1 MIKKF
6 YLCTLLSALLFL
18 SERYNALGQTRKF
31 GFEIRDKNRKAV
43 IPFDIHSNLI
53 VVNVLFQGVIPLK
66 FIVDTGVT
74 NTVLIDKVYS
84 DILDIVPDRKIS
96 LIGAAGGKEVEA
108 YIVNS
113 ISINVF
119 EIVGNN
125 IPLLVLK
132 EDYLK
137 LQETLGVKIH
147 GILGYDLFKN
157 FIVKIDY
164 ASKVLSFYDP
174 IQFNRSLKWYSQLNM
189 EVENTK
195 PYITI
200 PVVLKDSFQLSAK
213 LLIDTGA
220 SHSMMLH
227 QNSNQNIHVPKK
239 NIRDILGAGI
249 AGTIEGHVGR
259 VDNLSIGKYMLDDVI
274 CNFPDSGT
282 YNDVI
287 KSTGRVGTLG
297 GGILK
302 RFKLFFDYQNEKL
315 YYKRSKNFKEPFEYD
330 KSGLTI
336 VAKGE
341 IFLEPYYE
349 IEEVRKGTPAYE
361 AGIRAKDIL
370 LSLNN
375 TKSKN
380 LDLDMIN
387 NTLSKKAGKKIKIKV
402 KRNDEVIETE
412 FYLEEFI

>member
-1 MIKKF
+1 MIKRF
-6 YLCTLLSALLFL
+6 YLCTLLAALLFL
-18 SERYNALGQTRKF
+18 SERYNAIGQTRKF
-31 GFEIRDKNRKAV
+31 GFEIRDGNRKAV

-53 VVNVLFQGVIPLK
+53 VVDVLFQGVIPLK

-96 LIGAAGGKEVEA
+96 LIGAAGGNEVEA

-113 ISINVF
+113 VSINIM
-119 EIVGNN
+119 EILGNN

-157 FIVKIDY
+157 FVVKIDY
-164 ASKVLSFYDP
+164 ANELLSFYDP
-174 IQFNRSLKWYSQLNM
+174 MQFNRNLRWYSTLEM
-189 EVENTK
+189 DVENTK
-195 PYITI
+195 PYVTVPI
-200 PVVLKDSFQLSAK
+200 VLKDSSEIQAK

-227 QNSNQNIHVPKK
+227 QNSSRNIHIPEK

-259 VDNLSIGKYMLDDVI
+259 IENLSIGKYSLDEVI

-287 KSTGRVGTLG
+287 KNTGRVGTLG

-302 RFKLFFDYQNEKL
+302 RFKVFFDYENEKL
-315 YYKRSKNFKEPFEYD
+315 YYKKSRNFKEPFEYD

-349 IEEVRKGTPAYE
+349 IEEVRKGTPAYN
-361 AGIRAKDIL
+361 AGIRSKDIL

-375 TKSKN
+375 AKSKN
-380 LDLDMIN
+380 LNLDMIN
-387 NTLSKKAGKKIKIKV
+387 NILSKKAGKKIKVKV
-402 KRNDEVIETE
+402 KRNDTVIETE
-412 FYLEEFI
+412 FFLEEFI